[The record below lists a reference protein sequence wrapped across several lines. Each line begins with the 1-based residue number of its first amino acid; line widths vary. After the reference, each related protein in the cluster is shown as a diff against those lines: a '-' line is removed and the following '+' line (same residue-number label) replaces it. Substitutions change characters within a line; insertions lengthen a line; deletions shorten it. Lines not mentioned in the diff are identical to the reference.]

1 MFFIYYFS
9 QISNAQQG
17 EDSEVCNLWFSVS
30 YRDGSSATQHSLHH
44 HTSVLSSLATS
55 YACDD
60 LSYYDDMARNL
71 DANLAEVDME
81 DFRTEDIHSI
91 LTTLPAMCCG
101 ELQVLVM
108 REKREK
114 CFS

>member
-1 MFFIYYFS
+1 
-9 QISNAQQG
+9 
-17 EDSEVCNLWFSVS
+17 V
-30 YRDGSSATQHSLHH
+30 
-44 HTSVLSSLATS
+44 ATS

-60 LSYYDDMARNL
+60 LTYYDDMAKNL

-101 ELQVLVM
+101 ELQVLAVFHVVLKLGCM
-108 REKREK
+108 
-114 CFS
+114 

>member
-1 MFFIYYFS
+1 
-9 QISNAQQG
+9 
-17 EDSEVCNLWFSVS
+17 
-30 YRDGSSATQHSLHH
+30 
-44 HTSVLSSLATS
+44 LATS

-91 LTTLPAMCCG
+91 LTTLPTMCCG
-101 ELQVLVM
+101 ELQVLVL
-108 REKREK
+108 RYIVLEL
-114 CFS
+114 

>member
-1 MFFIYYFS
+1 
-9 QISNAQQG
+9 
-17 EDSEVCNLWFSVS
+17 
-30 YRDGSSATQHSLHH
+30 
-44 HTSVLSSLATS
+44 
-55 YACDD
+55 
-60 LSYYDDMARNL
+60 MARNL

-81 DFRTEDIHSI
+81 DFRSEDIHSI

-108 REKREK
+108 REKRGK

>member
-1 MFFIYYFS
+1 
-9 QISNAQQG
+9 
-17 EDSEVCNLWFSVS
+17 
-30 YRDGSSATQHSLHH
+30 
-44 HTSVLSSLATS
+44 
-55 YACDD
+55 
-60 LSYYDDMARNL
+60 MARNL

-108 REKREK
+108 RESALVSDTFT
-114 CFS
+114 C